1 MFESFQM
8 VYKKKYYYIYIYI
21 YACVKEI
28 IGKNYN
34 HNNIKFL
41 QIFISFSNPKQL
53 LYNVNLSSLYFEFPL
68 IDRSFINNY
77 MTDHQK

>member
-1 MFESFQM
+1 MFESFQI
-8 VYKKKYYYIYIYI
+8 VYKKKYYYIYI

-34 HNNIKFL
+34 LNNIELL

-53 LYNVNLSSLYFEFPL
+53 LCNVNLSSLSLEFPP
-68 IDRSFINNY
+68 IDRSFNNNY
-77 MTDHQK
+77 MTDHQN